1 MASSSFEEECKR
13 YFGSSCL
20 YAVLGLE
27 KSKNLTA
34 KQVRQAYYNAVLAHH
49 PDRCEG
55 ISKSEATEKFQ
66 LVSKAFA
73 VLGNDEKRDMYFRTG
88 RVDENDF
95 CEEKCWI
102 KYWRCFYKEVAD
114 SMLKP
119 FAVVYRGTYFSND
132 CSIATSCESSS
143 FCASRLHLKAA
154 AAMFPTDLKKII
166 GDRTYRPKQAF
177 NYDETALFWKKPNR
191 AYIRKSAKRGPGFKA
206 FEDRVTLVLCGSA
219 AGRMIKPRVI
229 YGAKNPRAI
238 NNKNKKHLPVFWQHN
253 RNAWMAALLLTE
265 WSHQCFIPEVK
276 KYMQEQGLPFKVLL
290 VVDNAPSY
298 PDSIAHKNENV
309 KVVFLPADTTSLLQP
324 FDQAVTRIKATYT
337 RLAFVIRA
345 ATDTNP
351 DQSILDCW
359 KSFAI
364 ADAIITFI
372 KLAIDE
378 PTPETVN
385 IGWNKLWSE
394 AANEFQ
400 EFEGTAAQLKAIVR
414 TAKEISGEG
423 LADILEEE
431 VNELIKGNEEEL
443 TNEELDE
450 VLISS
455 AEEDEENQ
463 PEQASFP
470 CNVQVIPYCSNE
482 EALDVKKAYVKYKG
496 DMNCIMESLIMS
508 EIEDE
513 PRYRRI
519 INGLIEAGEVELYDD
534 YANEPAEKATARREK
549 ASRYWARECKELQ
562 KRCAVDNPGTNF
574 TSLPELF
581 NARQRE
587 FDSGI
592 FDVLLEKYRQT
603 EQRKEVSERPTS
615 SKAKWKSVDQPK
627 LVKQES
633 EKGVKIEA
641 SEVKRDSKRSTK
653 KRRPYKASKEKE
665 RSRPEEDEQKN
676 YARTI
681 IRTRYRERITRQ
693 ELEEQRNLQLRNK
706 EKVTVQNNGLN
717 GAGEHTERKR
727 EKRDNK
733 RRKKSE
739 NKEDTPAN
747 RQTRSRAVRKSRK
760 MGQKRVAKRK
770 KESTD
775 RQRSSRKTELQN
787 GNYESQDEG
796 KKMKLTISKKRGTK
810 NARTSIQPT
819 CSTSTSRKK
828 RGQSMRI
835 TDEDVNDRSKHS
847 SKFEKASGSKVNA
860 GSRRSK
866 RKRRR
871 SRRWQT

>member
-1 MASSSFEEECKR
+1 MCKL
-13 YFGSSCL
+13 S
-20 YAVLGLE
+20 
-27 KSKNLTA
+27 
-34 KQVRQAYYNAVLAHH
+34 H
-49 PDRCEG
+49 
-55 ISKSEATEKFQ
+55 I
-66 LVSKAFA
+66 VS
-73 VLGNDEKRDMYFRTG
+73 
-88 RVDENDF
+88 
-95 CEEKCWI
+95 
-102 KYWRCFYKEVAD
+102 
-114 SMLKP
+114 
-119 FAVVYRGTYFSND
+119 
-132 CSIATSCESSS
+132 
-143 FCASRLHLKAA
+143 
-154 AAMFPTDLKKII
+154 
-166 GDRTYRPKQAF
+166 
-177 NYDETALFWKKPNR
+177 
-191 AYIRKSAKRGPGFKA
+191 
-206 FEDRVTLVLCGSA
+206 
-219 AGRMIKPRVI
+219 
-229 YGAKNPRAI
+229 
-238 NNKNKKHLPVFWQHN
+238 
-253 RNAWMAALLLTE
+253 
-265 WSHQCFIPEVK
+265 
-276 KYMQEQGLPFKVLL
+276 
-290 VVDNAPSY
+290 
-298 PDSIAHKNENV
+298 
-309 KVVFLPADTTSLLQP
+309 
-324 FDQAVTRIKATYT
+324 
-337 RLAFVIRA
+337 
-345 ATDTNP
+345 
-351 DQSILDCW
+351 
-359 KSFAI
+359 
-364 ADAIITFI
+364 
-372 KLAIDE
+372 
-378 PTPETVN
+378 
-385 IGWNKLWSE
+385 
-394 AANEFQ
+394 
-400 EFEGTAAQLKAIVR
+400 
-414 TAKEISGEG
+414 
-423 LADILEEE
+423 
-431 VNELIKGNEEEL
+431 
-443 TNEELDE
+443 
-450 VLISS
+450 
-455 AEEDEENQ
+455 
-463 PEQASFP
+463 
-470 CNVQVIPYCSNE
+470 SNE

-549 ASRYWARECKELQ
+549 AR
-562 KRCAVDNPGTNF
+562 TNF